1 MSIAITAL
9 SRQARKLTELPRNH
23 SWIYGVGSREEE
35 RGQEKRGRGD
45 TRSRKRWDVAEWQRI
60 ENTKQRRDK
69 REQNGWNGQGSSLY
83 RKDDRV
89 ACPTVSSS
97 TFIAV

>member
-1 MSIAITAL
+1 MKREGKKEGGGEIL
-9 SRQARKLTELPRNH
+9 EVGKGAR
-23 SWIYGVGSREEE
+23 
-35 RGQEKRGRGD
+35 
-45 TRSRKRWDVAEWQRI
+45 DVAEWQRI

-69 REQNGWNGQGSSLY
+69 REHNRWNGQGSSLCV
-83 RKDDRV
+83 RV

>member
-9 SRQARKLTELPRNH
+9 SRQAGKLTELPRNH

-69 REQNGWNGQGSSLY
+69 REHNRWNGQGTSLY
-83 RKDDRV
+83 RKDVRV
-89 ACPTVSSS
+89 ACRADSS